1 MLIGDGLTAVFY
13 LCDFLCALSFGRAA
27 HSNTSGR
34 KYASTHVGRSVMRQA
49 DHRYG
54 FLINY
59 RSEGSRRLL
68 SDVPAKVPAK
78 YSKMNS
84 FCYNPGIN
92 TSFLISQIVDWLDDG
107 VNTETAI
114 YGYQHVISTLLTF
127 RFSLSRDCIR
137 DNSVLLKACALSEQ
151 RGHQQSTVRKNLGF
165 KKWQRKSITPR
176 H

>member
-13 LCDFLCALSFGRAA
+13 LCDFLCALLFGRAA
-27 HSNTSGR
+27 HRDTYWR
-34 KYASTHVGRSVMRQA
+34 KYASTHVGCSVMRQA
-49 DHRYG
+49 DHRYR

-78 YSKMNS
+78 YRKMNS

-92 TSFLISQIVDWLDDG
+92 TSLLISQILDWLGDG

-114 YGYQHVISTLLTF
+114 YGYQHVIPTLLTF

-137 DNSVLLKACALSEQ
+137 DKSVLLKACALSEQ

-176 H
+176 Y

>member
-1 MLIGDGLTAVFY
+1 
-13 LCDFLCALSFGRAA
+13 
-27 HSNTSGR
+27 
-34 KYASTHVGRSVMRQA
+34 MRQA

-68 SDVPAKVPAK
+68 SDVPAKIVPAKVPAK

-92 TSFLISQIVDWLDDG
+92 TSILIWQILDWLGDG

-137 DNSVLLKACALSEQ
+137 DKSVLLKACALSEQ

-165 KKWQRKSITPR
+165 KKWQRKSTAPKD
-176 H
+176 